1 MHFDARGSGG
11 IGAIAVR
18 SCMRD
23 VAARHTLV
31 RARTVPLGF
40 RRRGL
45 AGPGLPGGVAR
56 FVGRVEKCLC
66 VARKFNS
73 GLYNGIESPERSQR
87 TTRHP
92 GAPLPPGNCQF
103 RNSGIPTIRRTF
115 VVRHRGSAP
124 APASGIVDGAIL
136 QLRHCGNC
144 ALRRR
149 GAHAAPGPWRVRS
162 GVEFGGAP
170 GRVGCRRTA
179 APGCPCPGVDRA
191 GGPAVSVTA
200 RRRVDRQSDAA

>member
-92 GAPLPPGNCQF
+92 GAPLPPGNSKILLPI
-103 RNSGIPTIRRTF
+103 RIPNSSY
-115 VVRHRGSAP
+115 VSRHRDPRRRRQAALLMAQFS
-124 APASGIVDGAIL
+124 
-136 QLRHCGNC
+136 NC
-144 ALRRR
+144 AIAAIARYAAAEHTPPR
-149 GAHAAPGPWRVRS
+149 GRGECGVALSTLSLAAPDESAVPAVR
-162 GVEFGGAP
+162 
-170 GRVGCRRTA
+170 
-179 APGCPCPGVDRA
+179 CPGVDRA

>member
-1 MHFDARGSGG
+1 MPFALACEMSQHTIPLSEREPC
-11 IGAIAVR
+11 R
-18 SCMRD
+18 SASAGEAWPD
-23 VAARHTLV
+23 PASQAASLDLW
-31 RARTVPLGF
+31 AAL
-40 RRRGL
+40 
-45 AGPGLPGGVAR
+45 
-56 FVGRVEKCLC
+56 KCLC

-92 GAPLPPGNCQF
+92 GAPLALPRRAIPIGQF
-103 RNSGIPTIRRTF
+103 EFRIRRTSP
-115 VVRHRGSAP
+115 RSAP

-162 GVEFGGAP
+162 GVD
-170 GRVGCRRTA
+170 GRWRRPRTSRVSA